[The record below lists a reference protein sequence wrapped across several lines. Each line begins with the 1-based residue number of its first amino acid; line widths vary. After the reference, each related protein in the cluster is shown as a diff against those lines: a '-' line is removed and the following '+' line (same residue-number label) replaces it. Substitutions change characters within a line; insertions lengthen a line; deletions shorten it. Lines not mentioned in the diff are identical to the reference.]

1 MMKRAH
7 LLFEVT
13 SAQDERSN
21 KQHCWNANHDDEN
34 QDSLN
39 ELLSSV
45 ELSRSE
51 RAPSIALHAVVVQ
64 EHVDQV

>member
-1 MMKRAH
+1 MFK
-7 LLFEVT
+7 VS

-21 KQHCWNANHDDEN
+21 KQHGWNANHDDEN

-45 ELSRSE
+45 ELSGSE
-51 RAPSIALHAVVVQ
+51 RAPRIALLAVVVQ
-64 EHVDQV
+64 KHVDQI